1 MAATKGDGR
10 CCRCVVVVAK
20 KEEVNTN
27 SVLMSLRLGMIVI
40 LFIPLTNRLDYVE
53 NCQPSI
59 RA

>member
-1 MAATKGDGR
+1 MAVTKGNGCR
-10 CCRCVVVVAK
+10 CRCVVAVAK

-40 LFIPLTNRLDYVE
+40 LFIPLTNHLDVE